1 MSGAAYAAVIAGVLG
16 FAAGWQ
22 VSDWRHEATDAER
35 AQQQQKADD
44 AQAVRADS
52 ASASHEGVRDQLRT
66 EFQIIYR
73 DRDRVIEKPVYRN
86 VCLDADGLR
95 LVRSAIGKPSPT
107 ASQPA
112 PAVSGPE

>member
-1 MSGAAYAAVIAGVLG
+1 MIGAAYAAVIAGVLG

-22 VSDWRHEATDAER
+22 VNDWRHEAADSER
-35 AQQQQKADD
+35 AQHQQKADD

-73 DRDRVIEKPVYRN
+73 DRDRVIEKPVFRN
-86 VCLDADGLR
+86 VCIDADGLR
-95 LVRSAIGKPSPT
+95 LIRAAVAKPPQAAGK
-107 ASQPA
+107 PA